1 MNSILQDLFYGNL
14 CPHISV
20 RDISQ
25 EYEPFLQ
32 ILREQAPALER
43 QFNLTMSNVN
53 QVYIDDTQEMFCR
66 GFGLAVN
73 LLFCALSYGA
83 WL

>member
-14 CPHISV
+14 CPYASA
-20 RDISQ
+20 RNISQ

-43 QFNLTMSNVN
+43 QFKQAMSEVN
-53 QVYIDDTQEMFCR
+53 QVYIEDTHDMFCR

-73 LLFCALSYGA
+73 LLSCALSYGA
-83 WL
+83 WG